1 MNTCLNELMDTVE
14 NAGIYPRDFAEDSF
28 ALLALALSK
37 LELAERERVLGKIEC
52 GDLRNA
58 VALFEPLHTTPYP
71 RVIEGGPQ

>member
-1 MNTCLNELMDTVE
+1 
-14 NAGIYPRDFAEDSF
+14 
-28 ALLALALSK
+28 LLALALSK